1 MSMFCAFLHGLCFV
15 HFSMAW
21 FSWVFFCI
29 RKTVQK
35 QMRNLHYAQM
45 FPNISIIL
53 EQICVFKTSVK
64 AEMTITFT
72 TVKYMY
78 MYMLNMLTSTV
89 NLLL

>member
-21 FSWVFFCI
+21 FSWVVFCI

-45 FPNISIIL
+45 FPNMSIIL

-64 AEMTITFT
+64 SRNDSFT

-78 MYMLNMLTSTV
+78 MLSMLTSTV

>member
-1 MSMFCAFLHGLCFV
+1 MSMFCALLHGLCFV

-21 FSWVFFCI
+21 FSWVVFCI
-29 RKTVQK
+29 CNTVQK

-64 AEMTITFT
+64 SRNDPFT

-78 MYMLNMLTSTV
+78 MLSMLTSTV